1 MLFNKFSKVA
11 LASLIAVSASYASAA
26 TLTVNSVQGVWQNAV
41 DTNGGAV
48 SGAGTNTINWGGGNE
63 QSSYT
68 FDGAAPPAVTVN
80 EGVDFS
86 LGTFIHDNF
95 PIFPPT
101 LASADLLVTIGVDG
115 FGDIETLFSFEHT
128 ETDNFGACSFG
139 GANGQGVNINGC
151 ADNVSAVLNLGSS
164 DTFTI
169 GETEFVFNVSGFET
183 GGAVLES
190 FLTVENAS
198 NSAGLIGSFV
208 ATDDIP
214 PVPLPAGGLLLLSGF
229 GLLGFARR
237 RKANAA

>member
-1 MLFNKFSKVA
+1 MLFSKFSKVA

-41 DTNGGAV
+41 DTNGGAIN
-48 SGAGTNTINWGGGNE
+48 GAGTNAISWGGGAS
-63 QSSYT
+63 QSAYT
-68 FDGAAPPAVTVN
+68 FVGAAHPAVTV
-80 EGVDFS
+80 EEEEDFS
-86 LGTFIHDNF
+86 LGVFTHDNF

-101 LASADLLVTIGVDG
+101 LASAELLVTIGVDG

-128 ETDNFGACSFG
+128 ETINTGACSFG

-164 DTFTI
+164 ETFNIDGTD
-169 GETEFVFNVSGFET
+169 FVFNVSGFET
-183 GGAVLES
+183 DDALFES

-208 ATDDIP
+208 VVDDIS

-237 RKANAA
+237 RKTKAA